1 MYNTYD
7 THMEVFYAKCSNK
20 YFSEPLYA
28 IFTNLQKQTDSVSAF
43 RIAKKRFASHSR
55 ISGTGANRGTAFCD
69 LFATGGMRVFGTNI
83 RRYAKLFTSRRKA
96 PHG

>member
-1 MYNTYD
+1 MYNTYN
-7 THMEVFYAKCSNK
+7 THAEVFYAKCPNK
-20 YFSEPLYA
+20 YFNEPLYA
-28 IFTNLQKQTDSVSAF
+28 IFTNLQKQTAAVSAF
-43 RIAKKRFASHSR
+43 RIAKKRSATHSR

-83 RRYAKLFTSRRKA
+83 RRYAKLFTRRRKA